1 MCGPK
6 AIKPGG
12 QCKLML
18 KILCKLNSYLAFGGD
33 DMACTHILK
42 TSIARSTKIKLSDC
56 MYLKDTRFFFFL
68 RCHAAPYNKIPFT
81 NTQP

>member
-18 KILCKLNSYLAFGGD
+18 KILCKLNSYLAFGENDG
-33 DMACTHILK
+33 
-42 TSIARSTKIKLSDC
+42 
-56 MYLKDTRFFFFL
+56 MYSYFEDFNCEK
-68 RCHAAPYNKIPFT
+68 YKN
-81 NTQP
+81 